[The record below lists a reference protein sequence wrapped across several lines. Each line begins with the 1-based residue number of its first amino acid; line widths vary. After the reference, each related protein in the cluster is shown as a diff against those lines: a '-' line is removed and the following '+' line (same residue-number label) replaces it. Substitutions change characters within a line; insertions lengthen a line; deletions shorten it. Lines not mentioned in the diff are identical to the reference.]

1 MVIFKIRLIMVL
13 YGLYVNRMYF
23 FFLILVLVLGEFSV
37 FYKIV
42 KMILIMLSKIIDVN
56 CLFVFVLI
64 FFSYFVMEVIWKVC
78 SSFMVLIN
86 KMEILS
92 DDVI

>member
-13 YGLYVNRMYF
+13 YGVYVNRMYF

-42 KMILIMLSKIIDVN
+42 KMILIKLSKIIDVN
-56 CLFVFVLI
+56 CLFVLVLI

>member
-13 YGLYVNRMYF
+13 YGVYVNRMYF

>member
-13 YGLYVNRMYF
+13 YGVYVNRMYF

-42 KMILIMLSKIIDVN
+42 KMILIELSKIIDVN
-56 CLFVFVLI
+56 CLFVLVLI

>member
-13 YGLYVNRMYF
+13 YGVYVNRMYF

-42 KMILIMLSKIIDVN
+42 KMILIKLSKIIDVN
-56 CLFVFVLI
+56 CLFVLVLI

-86 KMEILS
+86 KIEIFN

>member
-42 KMILIMLSKIIDVN
+42 KMILIKLSKIIDVN

-86 KMEILS
+86 KMEIFN

>member
-13 YGLYVNRMYF
+13 YGVYVNRMYF

-42 KMILIMLSKIIDVN
+42 KMILIKLSKIIDVN

-86 KMEILS
+86 KIEIFN